1 MLSGA
6 LTSASACNVL
16 QYMQYHMPRHSDK
29 LSLHVISGL
38 HPGGSCRSTIQ
49 YSCKASA
56 MYWFELIVTCI
67 IIDTVPII
75 IVAGVVSRKS
85 LMVSLRMSHRGESLN
100 ESQKRQT
107 TC

>member
-1 MLSGA
+1 
-6 LTSASACNVL
+6 
-16 QYMQYHMPRHSDK
+16 
-29 LSLHVISGL
+29 
-38 HPGGSCRSTIQ
+38 
-49 YSCKASA
+49 